1 MGRTLRFDSGR
12 TLIMGILNVT
22 PDSFFDGGR
31 FLDPARAVERSLEMI
46 EEGADVIDIGGESTR
61 PGAEAVPAE
70 EELRRV
76 LPVVERLASRSGTP
90 LSIDTSKPAVARE
103 CLAAGASLIN
113 DVTGLRDPEMLEAA
127 LEFNAGIV
135 IMHMRGTPQTMQQQ
149 TYYQDVVAEV
159 KQYLAEKA
167 GAAQSAGIRQIIIDP
182 GIGFAKTAA
191 QNFEILRR
199 LEEFCDLGYPVLV
212 GPSRKSF
219 LGSLPGGAPPE
230 QRLEAGLAAVTIAAL
245 KGASM
250 VRVHDVRQ
258 CRRALDVVEAVR
270 SA

>member
-1 MGRTLRFDSGR
+1 MGRTLTFDSRR

-31 FLDPARAVERSLEMI
+31 FLDPARAVERSLEMV
-46 EEGADVIDIGGESTR
+46 EQGADIIDIGGESTR
-61 PGAEAVPAE
+61 PGAEAVPEE

-76 LPVVERLASRSGTP
+76 LPVIERLAGRVETP
-90 LSIDTSKPAVARE
+90 LSIDTSKPAVARK
-103 CLAAGASLIN
+103 CLALGASLIN
-113 DVTGLRDPEMLEAA
+113 DVTGLRDPEMIAAA
-127 LEFNAGIV
+127 LDYHAGIV

-149 TYYQDVVAEV
+149 THYQDVVAEV
-159 KQYLAEKA
+159 KQYLTAKAETA
-167 GAAQSAGIRQIIIDP
+167 RSAGLRPIILDP

-191 QNFEILRR
+191 QSFEILRR
-199 LEEFCDLGYPVLV
+199 LEEFRDLGYPVLV

-219 LGSLPGGAPPE
+219 LGSLPGAAPPE

-245 KGASM
+245 KGASI
-250 VRVHDVRQ
+250 VRVHDVKE

-270 SA
+270 AA